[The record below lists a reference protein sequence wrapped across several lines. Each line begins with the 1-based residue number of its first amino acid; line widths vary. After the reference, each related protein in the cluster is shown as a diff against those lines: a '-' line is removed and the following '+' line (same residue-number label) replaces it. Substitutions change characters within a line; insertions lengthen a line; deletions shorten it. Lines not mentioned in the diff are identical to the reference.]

1 MWGKEGRPETTWFE
15 ICEDATM
22 CVLGRDGT
30 RLKKKKAVR
39 GTVDQGSLSNCPQEI
54 HGQKGVL

>member
-1 MWGKEGRPETTWFE
+1 MWGKEGRAETKWFE

-30 RLKKKKAVR
+30 RLKKKKK
-39 GTVDQGSLSNCPQEI
+39 QGGAL
-54 HGQKGVL
+54 